1 MIDAKERA
9 AKMVELQGRLGLPLP
24 PGLPAFVLED
34 GIARLQDL
42 QREGGCE
49 ERVGS
54 FRNWVS
60 EVLRCFGFSI
70 EEEGIS

>member
-1 MIDAKERA
+1 MIDAKERE

-42 QREGGCE
+42 QREGGSE
-49 ERVGS
+49 DQVSNFRDWVGDV
-54 FRNWVS
+54 F
-60 EVLRCFGFSI
+60 RCFGFSI
-70 EEEGIS
+70 TQGEQL